1 MSATKLILA
10 MKKDFFSVLVL
21 AFFTLSCNDKDD
33 DGLTTIP
40 YSPTT
45 YELKFKTKNLFPT
58 MIVPAD
64 NPLTTEGVELGRF
77 LFFDKLL
84 SASGTMSCAS
94 CHLPEAGFTDKQATS
109 KGIDGI
115 SGKRSSMSLANIG
128 FVNTGLFWDG
138 RVKTLEEQAFLPVE
152 DPIELHNSWT
162 KVVSRLQADANYPT
176 RFRKAFGITNTAE
189 ITKELA
195 IKAIAQF
202 ERTLISDN
210 AKVDQIFRREASYT
224 DDEYDGYLLFFNA
237 SGAPDAQ
244 CGHCHTS
251 PFYSSNDFF
260 NNGLDSAKTLDMF
273 KDKGRGQ
280 FTKLLNDNGKF
291 RAPSL
296 RNIELTA
303 PYMHDGRFKT
313 LEEVIEHYASGG
325 HYADN
330 VDPFIPQIKTMNRNA
345 PMNSTQK
352 RQIIA
357 FLKTLTD
364 TTFVNNPTFKSPF

>member
-1 MSATKLILA
+1 
-10 MKKDFFSVLVL
+10 MKKSLL
-21 AFFTLSCNDKDD
+21 TAFVFASFILSCKDKEE
-33 DGLTTIP
+33 DGLTTIS
-40 YSPTT
+40 YSPTP
-45 YELKFKTKNLFPT
+45 YALKFKTQNLFPD
-58 MIVPAD
+58 MIIPAD

-77 LFFDKLL
+77 LFFDNLL
-84 SASGTMSCAS
+84 SANGQMSCAS

-109 KGIDGI
+109 KGVDGI
-115 SGKRSSMSLANIG
+115 AGKRSSMSLANIG

-152 DPIELHNSWT
+152 DPIELHSSWT
-162 KVVSRLQADANYPT
+162 KVVAKLQANADYPT
-176 RFRKAFGITNTAE
+176 RFRKAFGIKNTAE

-210 AKVDQIFRREASYT
+210 ARIDQIFRRDAQIT
-224 DDEYDGYLLFFNA
+224 DEEYDGYLLFFNA
-237 SGAPDAQ
+237 AGAPDAQ

-251 PFYSSNDFF
+251 PFYASNDFF

-313 LEEVIEHYASGG
+313 LEEVINHYASGG

-330 VDPFIPQIKTMNRNA
+330 VDPFIPQIKQINMNA
-345 PMNSTQK
+345 KQK

-364 TTFVNNPTFKSPF
+364 STFVNNPQFKNPF